1 MIVDNESRSLSFRIE
16 KGLQVLSRSFLKN
29 FLKKKGINQSI
40 LRICLN
46 KSSKNNFHQ
55 MIIFQKKTYIPS
67 IKKEIRKDKSFI
79 IIEGKQK
86 IRIYNKKKKV
96 IKNIYLNKSNLICW
110 IPKNTY
116 YDNISLT
123 TRSIHIESLAGPFDK
138 DKDRVFL

>member
-1 MIVDNESRSLSFRIE
+1 MIADLNSRSLSFRLE
-16 KGLQVLSRSFLKN
+16 KGLQVLSKNFLKN
-29 FLKKKGINQSI
+29 FAKKRGNNQPI
-40 LRICLN
+40 MRICLN

-55 MIIFQKKTYIPS
+55 MVIFQNQSYIPV

-79 IIEGKQK
+79 IIEGEQK
-86 IRIYNKKKKV
+86 IRIYNKQKKI
-96 IKNIYLNKSNLICW
+96 IKNIYLNKSNVICW

-123 TRSIHIESLAGPFDK
+123 TRSIHIESLSGPFNK

>member
-1 MIVDNESRSLSFRIE
+1 MIIDSESRSLSFRME

-67 IKKEIRKDKSFI
+67 IKKEIKKDKSFI

-96 IKNIYLNKSNLICW
+96 IKNIHLNKSNLICW

-123 TRSIHIESLAGPFDK
+123 PRSIHIESLAGPFDK

>member
-138 DKDRVFL
+138 DKD

>member
-1 MIVDNESRSLSFRIE
+1 MIVDHESRSLSFRME

-55 MIIFQKKTYIPS
+55 MIIFQKKTYIPI

-86 IRIYNKKKKV
+86 IRIYCLRLLCRN
-96 IKNIYLNKSNLICW
+96 
-110 IPKNTY
+110 
-116 YDNISLT
+116 
-123 TRSIHIESLAGPFDK
+123 
-138 DKDRVFL
+138 